1 VEDGVTEDHEQDQT
15 EERDPAA
22 RPVTAAARRERR
34 ASARGEAPARRAV
47 ERKVEDK
54 VPAGARPR
62 RRAAEADAKTAPDR
76 KGVATPKRDRADKQ
90 PSLMARL
97 VKFIREVVSE
107 LRKVIWPTRRQQLT
121 YTLVVLVFVAVVVAF
136 VSGLDLGFAKAVFAV
151 FA

>member
-1 VEDGVTEDHEQDQT
+1 VEDGVTENHEQDQT
-15 EERDPAA
+15 AERDTAA

-34 ASARGEAPARRAV
+34 ASARGEAPTRRP

-54 VPAGARPR
+54 VPTAKPK
-62 RRAAEADAKTAPDR
+62 RRAATAETKTAPDR

-90 PSLMARL
+90 PSLVVRTA
-97 VKFIREVVSE
+97 KFIREVVSE
-107 LRKVIWPTRRQQLT
+107 LRKVIWPTRKQQVT
-121 YTLVVLVFVAVVVAF
+121 YTLVVLVFVSIVVAF